1 MPESVDS
8 IARKLPFSLE
18 AEQSVLGSILISP
31 ESFNDI
37 AGIVRSDDFYLEEHR
52 DMFLAM
58 QDLYLQNREID
69 LVTLIDMMT
78 ARGMKSE
85 DETKNYIRLIT

>member
-58 QDLYLQNREID
+58 
-69 LVTLIDMMT
+69 
-78 ARGMKSE
+78 
-85 DETKNYIRLIT
+85 

>member
-31 ESFNDI
+31 NPSMI
-37 AGIVRSDDFYLEEHR
+37 
-52 DMFLAM
+52 
-58 QDLYLQNREID
+58 
-69 LVTLIDMMT
+69 
-78 ARGMKSE
+78 
-85 DETKNYIRLIT
+85 